1 MAPRAPGGMTRWL
14 GPALAVLA
22 LVLAAV
28 AVVAWLTAPGGDGS
42 LVLVEVS
49 GDVIVDGPERD
60 PATAGA
66 GMVVGVDEQLRTGQ
80 GSTAVLSAGE
90 DTEIR
95 VEPSS
100 SLVVR
105 GVADDVLSVELEDGR
120 VRADVRGGRRALRV
134 QSGDRAVQ
142 TVDGAVAVAVEDG
155 VFAVEV
161 QRGTASTEGLGPDR
175 ELSAGGRVV
184 GLPDGSSALG
194 EIPDAL
200 LVDVAWPTERRT
212 RAEVTTVRGRTA
224 PGARVTLT
232 GGVRPVT
239 VRADAEGA
247 FEVELSLRE
256 GAHPVLVEAVD
267 PFGRRVTEDATLE
280 RDTTPPIIRGG
291 GGREAP

>member
-1 MAPRAPGGMTRWL
+1 MAPRAPSGVTRWL
-14 GPALAVLA
+14 GPALAL
-22 LVLAAV
+22 LVLVMVAV
-28 AVVAWLTAPGGDGS
+28 GVVAWLTSPGSDGD

-49 GDVIVDGPERD
+49 GDVVVSGPERD
-60 PATAGA
+60 PSTAGA
-66 GMVVGVDEQLRTGQ
+66 GMVVAVDEQLRTGQ

-105 GVADDVLSVELEDGR
+105 GIADDVVSVELEDGR

-134 QSGDRAVQ
+134 QSGERAVQ
-142 TVDGAVAVAVEDG
+142 TIDGTVSVAVDEG

-161 QRGTASTEGLGPDR
+161 QRGAARTEGLGPAG

-212 RAEVTTVRGRTA
+212 RAAESTVRGRTS

-247 FEVELSLRE
+247 FEVEIALRE
-256 GAHPVLVEAVD
+256 GAHPVVVEAVD

-280 RDTTPPIIRGG
+280 RDTTPPVIRGG
-291 GGREAP
+291 GREGP